1 MKKVLIIGS
10 KGMAGHL
17 IKYYLHDKPNIILG
31 EIARGNV
38 GNLEKG
44 IYNVDVT
51 NLKEVEHS
59 IYNFNP
65 DYIVNCIGILNEYAE
80 TSPDKAV
87 FLNSFFPHYLAKLA
101 TSNNSKLFHIST
113 DCVFSGKSGNYETTS
128 LKDGNGFYAQS
139 KSLGEV
145 YYDNH
150 LTIRTSIIGP
160 EIKTNGIGLLD
171 WFLRNKSV
179 SIKGYKNALWTGVT
193 TLQLAKSLYSLMFE
207 TNLSGIIHLTNN
219 QKISKY
225 ELLHIFKN
233 VFKKSIEILPDQTY
247 KIDKS
252 LISDLILP
260 RTAKVPSY
268 DQMILEMRKWML
280 LNPDLYS
287 EIYDLS

>member
-10 KGMAGHL
+10 KGMAGHM
-17 IKYYLHDKPNIILG
+17 IKNYLYDKPNIILG

-38 GNLEKG
+38 ENAEKG
-44 IYNVDVT
+44 IYNIDVT
-51 NLKEVEHS
+51 NLRDVEYS
-59 IYNFNP
+59 INNFNP
-65 DYIVNCIGILNEYAE
+65 DYIVNCIGILNKDAE
-80 TSPDKAV
+80 ASPDKAI

-101 TSNNSKLFHIST
+101 TASNSKLFHIST

-150 LTIRTSIIGP
+150 LTVRTSIIGP
-160 EIKTNGIGLLD
+160 EIKTNGIGLLH
-171 WFLRNKSV
+171 WFLRNQSV
-179 SIKGYKNALWTGVT
+179 SIDGYKNALWTGVT
-193 TLQLAKSLYSLMFE
+193 TLQLAKSLYSFMFE
-207 TNLSGIIHLTNN
+207 NNLSGIIHLTNN

-225 ELLHIFKN
+225 ELLLIFKK
-233 VFKKSIEILPDQTY
+233 VFKKYTEIVPDQTY

-252 LISDLILP
+252 LFSELILP
-260 RTAKVPSY
+260 MSARVPSY

-280 LNPDLYS
+280 SNSDLYS
-287 EIYDLS
+287 EIYDIS